1 MTSRRTR
8 GIATTGVVVALAVL
22 ALVSVLAADAAG
34 GPAAT
39 ILADAGAAARHGGPV
54 ASLVA
59 DLAGALVLGGAVLGG
74 WVLGSTADRTRA
86 LLVVAI
92 AAGVWT
98 LAQLV
103 LIATSYAVATGQ
115 PIGSDRFGS
124 DLGVYLTTDL
134 GAWLLA
140 SLVLAAVTT
149 VVAVSGSS
157 RATARAVTVAAGAS
171 LLAKAMTGHAAGTA
185 SHETAT
191 STMLV
196 HLLAVG
202 VWVGGL
208 AVLQLLPDGP
218 RDDAAVVRGYS
229 RLALVCWAALW
240 ASGVWALAVRM
251 NGIGDVVTSA
261 YVQLA
266 LVKALLLALLG
277 GAGVVQRRLL
287 ADAAGAP
294 GAEGRPLDR
303 HLFRRLALLELALM
317 GLAVAL
323 AAAMSS
329 SPPPAAAATAPGDL
343 AELLTGYPLPAAPGL
358 GAVATAWR
366 PDVFALAACCAIA
379 LAWWWPTAPRRARPR
394 TILLVVALIAAL
406 VVQCG
411 PLAVYGKVLFSAHL
425 AQHVLL
431 LTVVGPLLGAA
442 WSWRPPRRAGVLV
455 AALAVVLAG
464 AAYVTPL
471 VRLTLDSHV
480 AHLALVVG
488 ATACGVL
495 VGAAI
500 AADRRAAPA
509 AGIVLVA
516 GGLVLALGDRVVAP
530 SWFGATGRPWL
541 ADALADQQRAGWAL
555 VAWAVVWTSAAALA
569 QARSARSSNSERTV
583 RRRASRSSRSAN
595 GS

>member
-1 MTSRRTR
+1 MTSRRR
-8 GIATTGVVVALAVL
+8 AALGTACALGVL
-22 ALVSVLAADAAG
+22 ALVAVLAADAAG

-39 ILADAGAAARHGGPV
+39 ILADAGAVARHGGPV
-54 ASLVA
+54 VSLVA

-92 AAGVWT
+92 AAGAWT

-103 LIATSYAVATGQ
+103 SVATSYAVATGQ
-115 PIGSDRFGS
+115 PIGSERFGS

-208 AVLQLLPDGP
+208 AVLQLLPAGP
-218 RDDAAVVRGYS
+218 RDDAAVIRGYS
-229 RLALVCWAALW
+229 RLALVCWVALW
-240 ASGVWALAVRM
+240 ASGIWALAVRM

-266 LVKALLLALLG
+266 LLKALLLALLG

-287 ADAAGAP
+287 ADAAGPA
-294 GAEGRPLDR
+294 GVEGRGLDR
-303 HLFRRLALLELALM
+303 HLFGRLALLELALM
-317 GLAVAL
+317 GLAIAL

-343 AELLTGYPLPAAPGL
+343 AEQLTGYPLPAAPSL

-366 PDVFALAACCAIA
+366 PDVFALAACCGIA
-379 LAWWWPTAPRRARPR
+379 LGWWWPTAPRRGRSR
-394 TILLVVALIAAL
+394 TILLAVALATAL
-406 VVQCG
+406 LVQCG

-442 WSWRPPRRAGVLV
+442 GSWRPRRLGALV
-455 AALAVVLAG
+455 AAG
-464 AAYVTPL
+464 AAALPGVAYASPL
-471 VRLTLDSHV
+471 VHLALDSHV

-488 ATACGVL
+488 ATGCGVL
-495 VGAAI
+495 VGAAV
-500 AADRRAAPA
+500 AADRRAVPA
-509 AGIVLVA
+509 AGAVFLV
-516 GGLVLALGDRVVAP
+516 GGLVLGLGHRVVAP

-541 ADALADQQRAGWAL
+541 ADALADQQRAGWTLA
-555 VAWAVVWTSAAALA
+555 AWAVVWTVAVAVA
-569 QARSARSSNSERTV
+569 QARSRPPSNRQRTV